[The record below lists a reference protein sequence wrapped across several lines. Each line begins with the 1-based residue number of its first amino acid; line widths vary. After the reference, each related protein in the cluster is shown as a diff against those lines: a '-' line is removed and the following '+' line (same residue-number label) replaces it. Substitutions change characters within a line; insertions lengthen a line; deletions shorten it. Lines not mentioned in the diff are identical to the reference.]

1 MTVFIVCD
9 THSRKIEFE
18 SQPDDLLICLGDWT
32 QGEIKTKA
40 KKILVRGDADTM
52 DNSAWDLV
60 VDGLL
65 LDHVWFTHAPAFSL
79 PLGAK
84 RNIFG
89 HIHTGRVEEF
99 GFLEREWQFHLPP
112 NEVHNLDKF
121 IFESTNR
128 KNLENHRRLI

>member
-1 MTVFIVCD
+1 MTVYIVAD

-18 SQPDDLLICLGDWT
+18 SQPDDLLICLGDWV

-65 LDHVWFTHAPAFSL
+65 LDHVWFTHCPAFSL

-89 HIHTGRVEEF
+89 HLHAGNINDF
-99 GFLEREWQFHLPP
+99 GYQEKEWHFHLPP
-112 NEVHNLDKF
+112 NEVHELDKF
-121 IFESTNR
+121 MFQSRLR
-128 KNLENHRRLI
+128 KNAETERRLI